1 MNNIDSYNIV
11 EQLKL
16 NAYKEVQPNLE
27 AAKEI
32 IRNKKLAFGEQACV
46 PFEYPDKT
54 ADPHET
60 MLLIGYGGLDGTTY
74 FFSNVLDESTNVSE
88 AEVYVDDASTSMSVR
103 DAFDYVMSKIGD
115 LSEEI
120 RKNFENTP
128 YAFPVEIELPEPPK
142 EEPEDSST
150 DIDSS
155 GDSSVNEG

>member
-27 AAKEI
+27 AAKQVI
-32 IRNKKLAFGEQACV
+32 LGKKLAFGEQACV

-74 FFSNVLDESTNVSE
+74 FFSNVLDNSTNVSD
-88 AEVYVDDASTSMSVR
+88 AEVYIDDASSNMSVR
-103 DAFDYVMSKIGD
+103 EAFGYVINKIGN
-115 LSEEI
+115 LSDEVK
-120 RKNFENTP
+120 KNFENTQ
-128 YAFPVEIELPEPPK
+128 Y
-142 EEPEDSST
+142 DSS
-150 DIDSS
+150 IDSS
-155 GDSSVNEG
+155 IDSSVNEG